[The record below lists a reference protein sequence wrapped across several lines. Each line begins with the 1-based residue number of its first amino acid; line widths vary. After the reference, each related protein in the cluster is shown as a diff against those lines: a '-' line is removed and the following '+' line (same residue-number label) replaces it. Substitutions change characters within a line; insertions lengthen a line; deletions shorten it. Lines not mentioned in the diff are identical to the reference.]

1 MMASKQ
7 RLTALIG
14 SVLLLTTL
22 LVVSAATV
30 SAAAVDLSIDKG
42 VIALPHLRG
51 FAIAGEELI
60 YEIRMHNSSNDQEV
74 GHQFLPVRSR
84 PHFQDQPDS
93 VVAKPDRS
101 TRR

>member
-1 MMASKQ
+1 MASKQ

-42 VIALPHLRG
+42 VIGLPHLR
-51 FAIAGEELI
+51 
-60 YEIRMHNSSNDQEV
+60 
-74 GHQFLPVRSR
+74 
-84 PHFQDQPDS
+84 
-93 VVAKPDRS
+93 
-101 TRR
+101 

>member
-30 SAAAVDLSIDKG
+30 SAAGVDLSIDKG
-42 VIALPHLRG
+42 
-51 FAIAGEELI
+51 
-60 YEIRMHNSSNDQEV
+60 
-74 GHQFLPVRSR
+74 
-84 PHFQDQPDS
+84 
-93 VVAKPDRS
+93 
-101 TRR
+101 

>member
-7 RLTALIG
+7 RLAALIA
-14 SVLLLTTL
+14 SVLLLTKL

-42 VIALPHLRG
+42 VIGLPHLRG
-51 FAIAGEELI
+51 SAIAGGELI
-60 YEIRMHNSSNDQEV
+60 YEIRIHNSSNDQEV
-74 GHQFLPVRSR
+74 GHQFLPVKSP
-84 PHFQDQPDS
+84 PHFQDQPDC
-93 VVAKPDRS
+93 VVGKPDRS